1 MCTAVQQQCSGSLQ
15 HNAAVQ
21 FYAALSCAAS
31 HLRIMQR
38 SVNAFVCILK
48 PRLVHF
54 AASLLGAPPMHTG
67 QCAVAEQSG
76 QSLQH
81 NMHNVH
87 STKLHTGQCAEQ
99 SEQSLQHNLQCTQ
112 HKVMHIVH
120 NARLHQL
127 VKSV

>member
-1 MCTAVQQQCSGSLQ
+1 MYSTA
-15 HNAAVQ
+15 AAVQ

-54 AASLLGAPPMHTG
+54 APSLLG
-67 QCAVAEQSG
+67 QCAEQSG
-76 QSLQH
+76 LQH

-87 STKLHTGQCAEQ
+87 STKLHTGQCA
-99 SEQSLQHNLQCTQ
+99 
-112 HKVMHIVH
+112 
-120 NARLHQL
+120 
-127 VKSV
+127 